1 VDRILAHVQGKK
13 TEIIALIR
21 RMVECE
27 SPSDDPRA
35 VDRFVDLVAAE
46 IAPFAAVETF
56 PGGQFGKHLLCEF
69 SLPGPTKKKGEILAL
84 GHSGPDAVP

>member
-1 VDRILAHVQGKK
+1 MAVGYDVPVDRILAHVQAKQ

-46 IAPFAAVETF
+46 IAPFATVQTF
-56 PGGQFGKHLLCEF
+56 PGRPVRQA
-69 SLPGPTKKKGEILAL
+69 P
-84 GHSGPDAVP
+84 AV